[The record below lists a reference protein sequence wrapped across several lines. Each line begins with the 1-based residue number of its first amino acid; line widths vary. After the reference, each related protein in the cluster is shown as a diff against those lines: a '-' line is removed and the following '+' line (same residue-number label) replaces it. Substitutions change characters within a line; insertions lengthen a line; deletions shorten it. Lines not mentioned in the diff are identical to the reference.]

1 MNIVLHRYKTLTSIM
16 KNIRSCKAEA
26 DFLEALDGG
35 QEVIQNVMKIVCIT
49 IHMNNMQ
56 NNRRM

>member
-1 MNIVLHRYKTLTSIM
+1 M

-49 IHMNNMQ
+49 IHMNNIQ